1 MPGDRAREA
10 MRSTRERARDGREYV
25 EGQARGTVRNGRDLA
40 SSFTLDQVLP
50 SSIAGF
56 IQELLML
63 IPYALGRGSPKKQVY
78 ASITLI
84 ILAIVATPFTLGYS
98 LILAALPGLTLLVGL
113 WRLVPAANEAFA
125 EARGKRLR
133 DRDVPLWKRD

>member
-10 MRSTRERARDGREYV
+10 VRSTRDSARGGREWV
-25 EGQARGTVRNGRDLA
+25 GSQARGTVRNGRDLVG
-40 SSFTLDQVLP
+40 SFTLDQVLP
-50 SSIAGF
+50 SGIAGF

-98 LILAALPGLTLLVGL
+98 LILAGIPALTLLIGL
-113 WRLVPAANEAFA
+113 WRLVPAANDTYQEI
-125 EARGKRLR
+125 RGNRLR

>member
-1 MPGDRAREA
+1 MPGDRAREVA
-10 MRSTRERARDGREYV
+10 RSTRETARDGREWASR
-25 EGQARGTVRNGRDLA
+25 QARGTVRNGRSLA
-40 SSFTLDQVLP
+40 GSFALDEILP
-50 SSIAGF
+50 NGIASF

-98 LILAALPGLTLLVGL
+98 LILAGIPALTLLIGL
-113 WRLVPAANEAFA
+113 WRLVPAANDTYQEI
-125 EARGKRLR
+125 RGNRLR